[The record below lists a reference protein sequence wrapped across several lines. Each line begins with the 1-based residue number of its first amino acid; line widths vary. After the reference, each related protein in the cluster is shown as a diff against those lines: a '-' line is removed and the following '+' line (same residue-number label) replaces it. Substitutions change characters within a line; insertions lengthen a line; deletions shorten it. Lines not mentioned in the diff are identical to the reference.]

1 MARQDFLPIVT
12 FSILV
17 AALGGCSPGPEK
29 APAEIPLF
37 IISIDTLRADRVG
50 ARTGSSSLTPAID
63 ELERQALRFQH
74 AFSPCPLT
82 LPSHASLLTGLLPSV
97 HGVRDNLGYALDKK
111 RPSLARLLRD
121 HGYATGAAVSSTVLR
136 FDTGLHDGFDV
147 YDDSMGPPTAAGVFP
162 EERPGQTTAI
172 SLEGWLD
179 RLTTKKIFGFLHLYE
194 PHAPYDAPA
203 AFSRGREPYDAEV
216 ALADSIVGSFLEALK
231 RRGLYGRSL
240 IVLVSDHGEGLGDH
254 GEEEHGI
261 FLYRESIH
269 VPLLIKLPNGAR
281 GGEVITDP
289 ASLIDVVPTVLSV
302 LKIPQPQS
310 LSGRDLLGRSSLRP
324 VFSESWFPRIH
335 LGWSELTSLIDSR
348 HHYIQ
353 APASELYR
361 YREDPQERRNLVISE
376 RRVAAAMR
384 QELATLR
391 TPFSLPNA
399 VDDEDRKRL
408 AALGYLGAVSA
419 NGKILSDP
427 KEKIGAIR
435 ILKSAMASFQS
446 NRFQQTDEILRP
458 LLLSFPELVDG
469 WALMAESHRRQGQ
482 REQALN
488 DLHQGLEKLPSS
500 AQLRLLA
507 ADVLIE
513 LKRYEEAS
521 REASRA
527 LTIDESSARE
537 KLARVA
543 IAQNNPGEAQREL
556 SSALASAPER
566 TALLMLMA
574 ETLMD
579 QRRYAE
585 ALPYLDRAL
594 DILVRRRAP
603 TPLRLQLWRG
613 RTLLEM
619 RRVAEAETAF
629 RRQTETFPADLE
641 GWGALSAVLWAQG
654 RHHEARQILAE
665 AVKRNPGPSSER
677 FANETRR
684 ALESTL
690 ATRPSAA
697 TR

>member
-1 MARQDFLPIVT
+1 MARRRFIPIVT
-12 FSILV
+12 FSTLMV
-17 AALGGCSPGPEK
+17 ALGGCSPGREQP
-29 APAEIPLF
+29 PTEIPVF
-37 IISIDTLRADRVG
+37 VISIDTLRADRVG
-50 ARTGSSSLTPAID
+50 AWTTGSSSLTPAID
-63 ELERQALRFQH
+63 ELARQSLRFQH

-97 HGVRDNLGYALDKK
+97 HGVRDNLGYALDKT
-111 RPSLARLLRD
+111 RPTLARLLRE

-162 EERPGQTTAI
+162 EERSGQTAATL
-172 SLEGWLD
+172 LEGWLD
-179 RLTTKKIFGFLHLYE
+179 RLSTRRVFGFLHVYE
-194 PHAPYDAPA
+194 PHAPYEAPTE
-203 AFSRGREPYDAEV
+203 FSRGREPYDAEV

-231 RRGLYGRSL
+231 RRGLYESAL

-269 VPLLIKLPNGAR
+269 VPLLIKLPNGER

-289 ASLIDVVPTVLSV
+289 VSLIDVVPTVLGV
-302 LKIPQPQS
+302 LKIPEPQS
-310 LSGRDLLGRSSLRP
+310 LSGRNLLGKPGLRP
-324 VFSESWFPRIH
+324 VLSESWFPGIH

-361 YREDPQERRNLVISE
+361 YREDPEERRNLVSSE
-376 RRVAAAMR
+376 RREAAAMR

-391 TPFSLPNA
+391 TPFSFPDA
-399 VDDEDRKRL
+399 VTDEDRKRL
-408 AALGYLGAVSA
+408 AALGYLGAVSTD
-419 NGKILSDP
+419 GKILPDP
-427 KEKIGAIR
+427 KERIGSIR

-446 NRFQQTDEILRP
+446 KRFQQTEEILRP
-458 LLLSFPELVDG
+458 LLSSVPELVDG
-469 WALMAESHRRQGQ
+469 WALLAESHRRQGQ

-488 DLHQGLEKLPSS
+488 DLRQGLEKLPSC
-500 AQLRLLA
+500 AQLMLLA

-513 LKRYEEAS
+513 LKRYDEAA
-521 REASRA
+521 REASRV

-543 IAQNNPGEAQREL
+543 IARNNPAEAQREL
-556 SSALASAPER
+556 SLALAGAPER
-566 TALLMLMA
+566 TGLLMLMA
-574 ETLMD
+574 DTLMD

-594 DILVRRRAP
+594 DIQMRRRTP
-603 TPLRLQLWRG
+603 TPLRLHLWRG

-629 RRQTETFPADLE
+629 RRQTETVPADLE
-641 GWGALSAVLWAQG
+641 GWGALAAVLWAQE
-654 RHHEARQILAE
+654 RHQEAGQTLAE
-665 AVKRNPGPSSER
+665 AVKRNPGPSSVR

-690 ATRPSAA
+690 ATRP
-697 TR
+697 